1 MITARGLRRE
11 FKTKTGTVEAVRGVD
26 LDVAEGELVA
36 FLGPNGAGKS
46 TSVRMLTTLLAPSS
60 GSARVAGF
68 DVVRDPASVRR
79 HIGYVGQ
86 RTGSGAYHR
95 VRDELVTQGR
105 AQRLSPGAA
114 RARAD
119 ELLAMFELS
128 ELADRDCTSLSGGQK
143 RRLDVALGLMHTPC
157 LLFLDEPTT
166 GLDPHSRA
174 NLWQHLLDLHRSR
187 GMTLFV
193 TTHYLEEAD
202 GHAERV
208 LIMDHGVLIADDT
221 PARLKANLAG
231 DSVRVEVEAL
241 ADAQRAAE
249 MAKNVPSA
257 RDVRLEGEALS
268 LTLSEGEARLPVLLR
283 ELQAAGIAV
292 RRARLTSPT
301 LDDVFLSLTGRSLR
315 EAAAA

>member
-143 RRLDVALGLMHTPC
+143 RRLDVALGLVHTPC

>member
-1 MITARGLRRE
+1 MITTRALRRE
-11 FKTKTGTVEAVRGVD
+11 FRTKTATVEAVRGLD
-26 LDVAEGELVA
+26 LDVEEGELVA

-46 TSVRMLTTLLAPSS
+46 TSVRVLTTLLAPSS

-68 DVVRDPASVRR
+68 DVQREAASVRR

-86 RTGSGAYHR
+86 GTGSGPYHR

-105 AQRLSPGAA
+105 AQRLTARAA
-114 RARAD
+114 RERAD
-119 ELLAMFELS
+119 ELLAVLELDG
-128 ELADRDCTSLSGGQK
+128 LADRDCASLSGGQK
-143 RRLDVALGLMHTPC
+143 RRLDVALGLVHTPR
-157 LLFLDEPTT
+157 LLCLDEPTT

-174 NLWQHLLDLHRSR
+174 NLWQHLIELRERS

-221 PARLKANLAG
+221 PARLKANVAG
-231 DSVRVEVEAL
+231 DSVRLEVRG
-241 ADAQRAAE
+241 DAPRAAE

-257 RDVRLEGEALS
+257 RDVRLEGETLS
-268 LTLSEGEARLPVLLR
+268 LTLSDGEARLPALLR
-283 ELQAAGIAV
+283 ELDVAGIGVA
-292 RRARLTSPT
+292 RAALKSPT
-301 LDDVFLSLTGRSLR
+301 LDDVFLGLTGRSLR
-315 EAAAA
+315 ETAAA